1 MAAEALEQS
10 VLESKD
16 KDQLLAIAKA
26 LGVKASTRTKKSD
39 IIDQIL
45 ETTGASRGS
54 NGDAAPTAATLNG
67 NGANGDGAVAVLEI
81 ADVAVPVPTED
92 LDATPPAPEAP
103 PADEPAITEAA
114 PVLGED
120 GEPLAEWELAL
131 GGDAR
136 DRRRR

>member
-45 ETTGASRGS
+45 ETTGA
-54 NGDAAPTAATLNG
+54 AVAAT
-67 NGANGDGAVAVLEI
+67 
-81 ADVAVPVPTED
+81 
-92 LDATPPAPEAP
+92 ATLRRPPRP
-103 PADEPAITEAA
+103 
-114 PVLGED
+114 
-120 GEPLAEWELAL
+120 
-131 GGDAR
+131 
-136 DRRRR
+136 

>member
-45 ETTGASRGS
+45 ETTGGRAQPA
-54 NGDAAPTAATLNG
+54 NGDAC
-67 NGANGDGAVAVLEI
+67 
-81 ADVAVPVPTED
+81 
-92 LDATPPAPEAP
+92 
-103 PADEPAITEAA
+103 
-114 PVLGED
+114 
-120 GEPLAEWELAL
+120 
-131 GGDAR
+131 
-136 DRRRR
+136 RRPSRP

>member
-45 ETTGASRGS
+45 ETTGASRGQQRRCRA
-54 NGDAAPTAATLNG
+54 G
-67 NGANGDGAVAVLEI
+67 
-81 ADVAVPVPTED
+81 
-92 LDATPPAPEAP
+92 
-103 PADEPAITEAA
+103 
-114 PVLGED
+114 
-120 GEPLAEWELAL
+120 
-131 GGDAR
+131 
-136 DRRRR
+136 RRRGERQRDER